1 MRFYVYASCKYVSWQ
16 FSVSKKILVKGNN
29 LTVPQTD
36 TGGRVE
42 YTKAI
47 GRTILKELGNES
59 WT

>member
-1 MRFYVYASCKYVSWQ
+1 MRFYVYASYEYVSQQ
-16 FSVSKKILVKGNN
+16 FSVSRKILVKENN